1 MLIIGSD
8 DNDGR
13 LALTVL
19 KSLFV
24 HQDALDR
31 HLRAP
36 MLEERRAY
44 LAWLMGLGRK
54 RRAIT
59 VSASTVCHV
68 IRLLSSTGTRAIN
81 EADIASAAERYASE
95 TNSSNVPYQ
104 RSSVHNF
111 KTVARSWYQFLG
123 LYIPQAGPSYRYE
136 SEYAEFADALSSE
149 FHYLPSS
156 IPSYMSP
163 VRQFLVW
170 VSTRQTDLTS
180 VSLEDIDE
188 YLAEGRAGGWAPR
201 TIIGRCRALR
211 AFFRYAERRG
221 WNHRGLDKT
230 INAPSFKFRPGAPKC
245 PSLKQVRRL
254 LNSLDDSNA
263 SHCRAKAILLLAAV
277 YGLRRCEITRLTL
290 DDFDWYNEVL
300 TVRRAKRGRL
310 QQFPL
315 QFEVG
320 EAIIRYLRNVR
331 PPSKS
336 RRLFLT
342 LQVPYRP
349 AENIGPAMRRI
360 LNAQG
365 LSALPCGLHSL
376 RHACATELLRQG
388 TSLRGIA
395 DFLGHRSIRSVSI
408 YARCDLRALRKVAD
422 LSLQGVL

>member
-1 MLIIGSD
+1 M
-8 DNDGR
+8 
-13 LALTVL
+13 
-19 KSLFV
+19 
-24 HQDALDR
+24 
-31 HLRAP
+31 
-36 MLEERRAY
+36 
-44 LAWLMGLGRK
+44 
-54 RRAIT
+54 
-59 VSASTVCHV
+59 
-68 IRLLSSTGTRAIN
+68 
-81 EADIASAAERYASE
+81 
-95 TNSSNVPYQ
+95 
-104 RSSVHNF
+104 
-111 KTVARSWYQFLG
+111 
-123 LYIPQAGPSYRYE
+123 
-136 SEYAEFADALSSE
+136 
-149 FHYLPSS
+149 
-156 IPSYMSP
+156 
-163 VRQFLVW
+163 
-170 VSTRQTDLTS
+170 
-180 VSLEDIDE
+180 
-188 YLAEGRAGGWAPR
+188 
-201 TIIGRCRALR
+201 
-211 AFFRYAERRG
+211 
-221 WNHRGLDKT
+221 
-230 INAPSFKFRPGAPKC
+230 
-245 PSLKQVRRL
+245 